1 MMRIIKKKTLVDY
14 DGHQADGKADLEA
27 WHGRARVSD
36 WKTPNDVK
44 ATFAKASIIGGNRVV
59 FNICGNS
66 FRLVVKI
73 EYKIGCIYIRFID
86 THIDTHKEYDKI
98 NAEEI

>member
-1 MMRIIKKKTLVDY
+1 MRVIKKKTLIDFY
-14 DGHQADGKADLEA
+14 SLHAETKADLEA
-27 WHGRARVSD
+27 WYGITIHSE

-44 ATFAKASIIGGNRVV
+44 NTFAKASIIGDNRVV

-66 FRLVVKI
+66 YRLIVKI
-73 EYKIGCIYIRFID
+73 EYKIGWIYIRFLG
-86 THIDTHKEYDKI
+86 THKEYDKI

>member
-1 MMRIIKKKTLVDY
+1 MMRIIKKKTLVEY
-14 DGHQADGKADLEA
+14 YSLHADAKADLEA
-27 WHGRARVSD
+27 WHGIARASY

-73 EYKIGCIYIRFID
+73 EYKTGCIYIRFIG
-86 THIDTHKEYDKI
+86 THKEYDKI
-98 NAEEI
+98 NSEEI